1 MHRAKELRQ
10 IEMSEGSKFDLTSFR
25 ESNTETPWFYLFQS
39 AGESF
44 EAVGIFRT
52 IPLLTTCSLFE
63 QAPRQEPCFP
73 LRWSCDLNVTLRSTY
88 ASIDRY
94 AAIPRTYVLFE
105 TGLIIDDSELKIR
118 RLILTRAPREYRDEE
133 EGSEIFSNDKGLLR
147 LR

>member
-44 EAVGIFRT
+44 EAVGIFRND
-52 IPLLTTCSLFE
+52 PSFNDV
-63 QAPRQEPCFP
+63 FP
-73 LRWSCDLNVTLRSTY
+73 LWASTPSRTLFSPALILRPEQYVTLDLRF
-88 ASIDRY
+88 DRY